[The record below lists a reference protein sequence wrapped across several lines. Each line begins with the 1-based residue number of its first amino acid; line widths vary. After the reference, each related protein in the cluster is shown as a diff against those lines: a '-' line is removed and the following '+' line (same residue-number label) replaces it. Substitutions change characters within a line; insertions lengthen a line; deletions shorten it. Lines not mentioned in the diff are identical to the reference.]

1 MPDASSPETAA
12 GVVPP
17 AATKVAMILS
27 GYLPLVHL
35 LAVAAV
41 ALRGPGGAWAR
52 TGLALGMLYLMPPVG
67 ARLTGLVLPLRYGD
81 LGMGERGFLAW
92 WIGAQWQIVFN
103 RLPLL
108 EELLRLL
115 PSAYSMWLRLWGA
128 RVGSL
133 VYWSPGVVIV
143 DRSLVDVGD
152 GAVLGLGARLASHVL
167 MPVEGGARLLVAPIT
182 IGPRAL
188 VGAYSVISPG
198 VVIGEGQA
206 SPPLRALRPFTRWRT
221 GTAA

>member
-1 MPDASSPETAA
+1 M
-12 GVVPP
+12 
-17 AATKVAMILS
+17 ATKVVMLVT
-27 GYLPLVHL
+27 GYLPLLHL

-41 ALRGPGGAWAR
+41 SLRAPGGGWTRAGL
-52 TGLALGMLYLMPPVG
+52 GLATLYLLPPLG
-67 ARLTGLVLPLRYGD
+67 ARLTALVLPLRHGE

-92 WIGAQWQIVFN
+92 WVGAQWQIVFN
-103 RLPLL
+103 RLRLL

-115 PSAYSMWLRLWGA
+115 PGAYSTWLRLWGA

-133 VYWSPGVVIV
+133 VYWSPGVEIV
-143 DRSLVDVGD
+143 DRALVDVGD
-152 GAVLGLGARLASHVL
+152 GAVLGLGARLAGHVL
-167 MPVEGGARLLVAPIT
+167 MPAEGGARLLVAPIT
-182 IGPRAL
+182 VGPRAL

-221 GTAA
+221 GAAA